1 MFCFAVTGGI
11 GSGKSYLVRL
21 MSALGIPAYIAD
33 IRAKELYST
42 NRLLVTKLANLL
54 GDDILSENGVRR
66 DIMASKIFSDPSLL
80 VRVNNIVHP
89 EVLKDFFL
97 WRESMEADGH
107 KAVIYESAIFLETPG
122 FRGIA
127 DKIIVVVAPE
137 EERIRRVIKRDSIT
151 EEQVRARMERQWS
164 DEERI
169 RMADFIIFA
178 DGKRAILPQLM
189 EIFNQTGFKPEI

>member
-33 IRAKELYST
+33 IRAKELYNT

-80 VRVNNIVHP
+80 ERVNNIVHP

-97 WRESMEADGH
+97 WRESIKAAGH

>member
-33 IRAKELYST
+33 IRAKELYNT
-42 NRLLVTKLANLL
+42 NRPLVCKLVNLL
-54 GDDILSENGVRR
+54 GEDIISENGVRR
-66 DIMASKIFSDPSLL
+66 DIMASKIFSDPKLL
-80 VRVNNIVHP
+80 EKVNNIVHP
-89 EVLKDFFL
+89 EVLNDFIS
-97 WRESMEADGH
+97 WRERMEIIGH
-107 KAVIYESAIFLETPG
+107 KFVIYESALFLETPG

-127 DKIIVVVAPE
+127 DKVIVVVAPE
-137 EERIRRVIKRDSIT
+137 EERVRRVIKRDSIT